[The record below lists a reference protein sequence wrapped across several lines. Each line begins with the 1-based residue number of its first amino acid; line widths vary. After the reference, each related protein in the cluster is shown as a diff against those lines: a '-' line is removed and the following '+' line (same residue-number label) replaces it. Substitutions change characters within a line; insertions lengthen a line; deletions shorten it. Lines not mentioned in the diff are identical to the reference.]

1 VRFENPAIMLDAI
14 IHCIDKTSNAYL
26 FIILLLRPSLKGEI
40 IITRLRLFIL
50 VINLMESAEPERS
63 WSGKESRGLK
73 VKN

>member
-1 VRFENPAIMLDAI
+1 VRLENPAIMLDAV

-26 FIILLLRPSLKGEI
+26 FIILLLRPSSKGKI

-50 VINLMESAEPERS
+50 VITLMESAEPEKR

-73 VKN
+73 VKD